1 MAEYRLQFTADTVA
15 ANRAIKSLLGEIQKV
30 SKDFKGAENA
40 SRQAFHPLSLAA
52 YETKLKAL
60 RAQARLIA
68 PDTTQWKSLNKEIL
82 QAQRGVDKLNKM
94 QRTGPSAQQRIGAAG
109 GAFLYGGGMGGGVG
123 SAALGIAGGLMGGVP
138 GAFAGAAGGQ
148 VIDNLIQQ
156 AAGVAALSAEYSKSR
171 IALAGVTTD
180 QQDFNRA
187 IEASSQIGQKFLLPI
202 SDATKQFTK
211 LQASVRGAGY
221 DTDVTI
227 KAFSGIA
234 SAIVA
239 TGGSTEDLNG
249 ALLATSQVFSKGK
262 VSAEEL
268 RQQIG
273 ERLAGAFTIFAD
285 SSGIAAKA
293 LDELLSK
300 GEVTLDDFIKF
311 LEELNKRYGETSEI
325 LANAPENAGPRLQV
339 ALQAMSIAYGGFF
352 QKVGAGFQAYATD
365 LVNFTLANQEEFKK
379 IIATI
384 AVVAQDI
391 YTIFSGLIDSL
402 IPPLASFFKFI
413 FENFSRGMNAL
424 ANLADES
431 RRAAGGPEQRAAR
444 AVEQLYPNPLDRAL
458 KGGPAFQEALKVEL
472 ARDQTGKEGTKSREQ
487 RIATMADQMFSP
499 YQPSKFGAA
508 LSGKPP
514 QRPGLGD
521 EKSSQAAS
529 KLDTYDRSQLDF
541 IRLRLEAE
549 KQSLD
554 QRLQAGLLSETAHK
568 IAVAELELESSKEEV
583 AEKLRLSRL
592 AINRDNLTAADKLLK
607 LKDTEI
613 IAEREINIATN
624 KRNIAIEGATKE
636 LAGPFNDAMNTARLQ
651 MEEQQMLLGNL
662 RDGIENLTPDQEAY
676 LKVQAMTVD
685 LQEDEINLI
694 QAKIAATRLAIEEQ
708 LKLNDAVKQES
719 KLFQLGNDLAVAKAF
734 MPDEELRTRLAQE
747 GLTGENLEKGFALS
761 KQVQEAENFKKN
773 MQSIASSIGNSFGEA
788 FKGIITGSMT
798 AQQALAGMFQ
808 SIANSFADMAAQM
821 IAEYMRMQA
830 LGLLKTIFG
839 AVAPALG
846 AAAGGLSSSAAGFG
860 GSFDAGIPAIGGTSD
875 FSGAFKFAN
884 GGLASGGFT
893 AFANGGMVTG
903 PTLGLLGEGRYDEAI
918 IPLPDGK
925 SVPVQLS
932 GGVSGNAAP
941 INTNIVVNVKNG
953 QAESQ
958 TSGSQGNQLAR
969 ELEGAVRQV
978 ILKESRPGGLI
989 SSSR

>member
-1 MAEYRLQFTADTVA
+1 
-15 ANRAIKSLLGEIQKV
+15 
-30 SKDFKGAENA
+30 
-40 SRQAFHPLSLAA
+40 
-52 YETKLKAL
+52 
-60 RAQARLIA
+60 
-68 PDTTQWKSLNKEIL
+68 
-82 QAQRGVDKLNKM
+82 
-94 QRTGPSAQQRIGAAG
+94 
-109 GAFLYGGGMGGGVG
+109 
-123 SAALGIAGGLMGGVP
+123 
-138 GAFAGAAGGQ
+138 
-148 VIDNLIQQ
+148 
-156 AAGVAALSAEYSKSR
+156 
-171 IALAGVTTD
+171 
-180 QQDFNRA
+180 
-187 IEASSQIGQKFLLPI
+187 
-202 SDATKQFTK
+202 
-211 LQASVRGAGY
+211 
-221 DTDVTI
+221 
-227 KAFSGIA
+227 
-234 SAIVA
+234 
-239 TGGSTEDLNG
+239 
-249 ALLATSQVFSKGK
+249 
-262 VSAEEL
+262 
-268 RQQIG
+268 
-273 ERLAGAFTIFAD
+273 
-285 SSGIAAKA
+285 
-293 LDELLSK
+293 
-300 GEVTLDDFIKF
+300 
-311 LEELNKRYGETSEI
+311 
-325 LANAPENAGPRLQV
+325 
-339 ALQAMSIAYGGFF
+339 
-352 QKVGAGFQAYATD
+352 
-365 LVNFTLANQEEFKK
+365 
-379 IIATI
+379 
-384 AVVAQDI
+384 
-391 YTIFSGLIDSL
+391 
-402 IPPLASFFKFI
+402 
-413 FENFSRGMNAL
+413 MNAL

-444 AVEQLYPNPLDRAL
+444 AVEQLYPNPLERTL

-472 ARDQTGKEGTKSREQ
+472 ARDQTGEGGTKSREQ
-487 RIATMADQMFSP
+487 RITTMAEQMFSP

-514 QRPGLGD
+514 QGSGSGD
-521 EKSSQAAS
+521 KAAGKAAS

-583 AEKLRLSRL
+583 SEKLRLSKL
-592 AINRDNLTAADKLLK
+592 AINRDNLSAADKLLK

-613 IAEREINIATN
+613 IAERELSIATN

-636 LAGPFNDAMNTARLQ
+636 LAGPFNDAMNAARLQ

-685 LQEDEINLI
+685 LQEDEVNVI

-719 KLFQLGNDLAVAKAF
+719 KLFQLGNDLAMAQAF
-734 MPDEELRTRLAQE
+734 MPDEELRIRLAQE

-808 SIANSFADMAAQM
+808 SIADSFADMAGQM
-821 IAEYMRMQA
+821 IAEFMRMQA

-839 AVAPALG
+839 AVAGGLG
-846 AAAGGLSSSAAGFG
+846 SGLSAGGLPGSTLEG
-860 GSFDAGIPAIGGTSD
+860 G
-875 FSGAFKFAN
+875 FAN
-884 GGLASGGFT
+884 PALDAYIGAKGGVAPGGWQPFPVA

-903 PTLGLLGEGRYDEAI
+903 PTLGLVGEGRYNEAI

-932 GGVSGNAAP
+932 GGAGGNAAP
-941 INTNIVVNVKNG
+941 ISTSIVVNVKNG

-958 TSGSQGNQLAR
+958 MSGNQGNQLAR